1 MIDLYETLSALS
13 KVILKTLHKTG
24 QQKSTKQL
32 AYELSIT
39 SLTAGESYLAILGS
53 LLLRKDDE
61 DRQPNINKPII
72 TSVSFYSLECA
83 VTIKNK

>member
-1 MIDLYETLSALS
+1 MIDLYETLSAS
-13 KVILKTLHKTG
+13 SEVISKTLHKTG

-53 LLLRKDDE
+53 LLR
-61 DRQPNINKPII
+61 
-72 TSVSFYSLECA
+72 
-83 VTIKNK
+83 